1 MMYNFAFNAAATQL
15 FLALSAVGTPTTAA
29 DFIGSIA
36 KAPPPANVD
45 RRRQQ
50 AECVCSPR
58 AYTFKLFFEQTCDV
72 NTIDGK
78 PGILATDCVFTDYL
92 TPTTD
97 LTPVVIDSVD
107 ILELNPNGIIALKSI
122 PNVDGDE
129 FSYTSSSALLTPDE
143 PLVDQEVPSRIQL
156 NLFGKNAAGITV
168 LNTVSWDYDL
178 TNCDDEPIM
187 TGYKIGLIEVVDY
200 ETAIPAFC
208 PAIETDPPTSTP
220 PSDPPTSTPSLSPTD
235 PPTSTPSLSPTYPPT
250 ARPIITIPPTE
261 KPTPEPTNP
270 PTPSPVAGSMSY
282 AASFSLS
289 HMSKAS
295 KGKAHN
301 AGKGKSGKLIRQ
313 RI

>member
-1 MMYNFAFNAAATQL
+1 MMNNFAFNAAAAQL
-15 FLALSAVGTPTTAA
+15 FLALSAVRTPTTAA

-45 RRRQQ
+45 RRLQQ

-58 AYTFKLFFEQTCDV
+58 AYTFKLMFVFDVDQTCDV

-78 PGILATDCVFTDYL
+78 PGIVGTGCQPPGS
-92 TPTTD
+92 TPD
-97 LTPVVIDSVD
+97 VIDSVQ
-107 ILELNPNGIIALKSI
+107 ILELNNYDVLAQESI
-122 PNVDGDE
+122 PGPFFDGDE
-129 FSYTSSSALLTPDE
+129 FSYTSVSAQLTPDE
-143 PLVDQEVPSRIQL
+143 PLVDPKVPSAIVLILYGNSWGIQV
-156 NLFGKNAAGITV
+156 NSQ
-168 LNTVSWDYDL
+168 VSWIYDL

-187 TGYKIGLIEVVDY
+187 TGDKIGLIEVVGY

-208 PAIETDPPTSTP
+208 PAIE
-220 PSDPPTSTPSLSPTD
+220 TD

-289 HMSKAS
+289 HMLSKAS

-313 RI
+313 RM

>member
-1 MMYNFAFNAAATQL
+1 MMYNFAFNAAAAQL

-45 RRRQQ
+45 RRLQQ

-58 AYTFKLFFEQTCDV
+58 AYTFKLMFVFDFDQTCDV

-78 PGILATDCVFTDYL
+78 PGIVGTSCQPPA
-92 TPTTD
+92 
-97 LTPVVIDSVD
+97 LTPVVIDSVQ
-107 ILELNPNGIIALKSI
+107 ILELNRDLQMIAQKLI
-122 PNVDGDE
+122 PGPFIKEDK
-129 FSYTSSSALLTPDE
+129 FSYTSVSAQLTPDE
-143 PLVDQEVPSRIQL
+143 PLVDQEVPSIIVLILYGR
-156 NLFGKNAAGITV
+156 NVAGIPV
-168 LNTVSWDYDL
+168 NSQVSWEYNL

-187 TGYKIGLIEVVDY
+187 TGDKIGIIEVDNY
-200 ETAIPAFC
+200 ETANPAFC
-208 PAIETDPPTSTP
+208 PAIAT
-220 PSDPPTSTPSLSPTD
+220 DPPTSTPSLSPTD
-235 PPTSTPSLSPTYPPT
+235 PPTATST
-250 ARPIITIPPTE
+250 ITIPPTA
-261 KPTPEPTNP
+261 KPTPEPTIP

-313 RI
+313 RS